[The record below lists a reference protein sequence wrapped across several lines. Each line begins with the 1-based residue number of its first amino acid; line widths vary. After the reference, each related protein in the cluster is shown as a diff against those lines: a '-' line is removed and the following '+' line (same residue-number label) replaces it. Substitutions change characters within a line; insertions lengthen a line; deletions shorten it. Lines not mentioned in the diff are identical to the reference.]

1 MSILFWGAA
10 VVVSMVLF
18 SGQALSRQEPNNHT
32 IVQRNQHL
40 IPGGDSLLARNE
52 FTSRRSVAVI
62 ITGYSS
68 TKDQTDDT
76 PFITAWNTKTRPGVV
91 AANWLPLG
99 TNIKIPDIFGNKVF
113 TVEDRMHPRNDH
125 KVDIW
130 FQSRE
135 EALKFGVQRARVEI
149 L

>member
-1 MSILFWGAA
+1 MSILFWGI
-10 VVVSMVLF
+10 VVAVSMVFF
-18 SGQALSRQEPNNHT
+18 SGQALSEKEPYNHP
-32 IVQRNQHL
+32 IVAKNRHL
-40 IPGGDSLLARNE
+40 IPGGDSLLAQNE
-52 FTSRRSVAVI
+52 FSSRRSVAVV

-76 PFITAWNTKTRPGVV
+76 PFITAWNTITRPGVV

-99 TNIKIPDIFGNKVF
+99 TNVKIPELFGSKVF

-125 KVDIW
+125 KLDIW

-135 EALKFGVQRARVEI
+135 EALKFGVQRARIEI